1 MTPAEASSIKD
12 TVPGRWLPSR
22 REQKMSLF
30 AGEHR
35 ISKWGRG
42 IGRERRGK
50 RERRDRHR
58 ETLRDT
64 EIERDKGRG
73 NERDLER
80 WAVLI
85 EKQINKPYI
94 HCSERRPLLTSG
106 YSAQVIQSKR

>member
-12 TVPGRWLPSR
+12 TVPGQWLPSR

-50 RERRDRHR
+50 REKRQTQGDIERHRDR
-58 ETLRDT
+58 
-64 EIERDKGRG
+64 ER
-73 NERDLER
+73 
-80 WAVLI
+80 
-85 EKQINKPYI
+85 
-94 HCSERRPLLTSG
+94 
-106 YSAQVIQSKR
+106 